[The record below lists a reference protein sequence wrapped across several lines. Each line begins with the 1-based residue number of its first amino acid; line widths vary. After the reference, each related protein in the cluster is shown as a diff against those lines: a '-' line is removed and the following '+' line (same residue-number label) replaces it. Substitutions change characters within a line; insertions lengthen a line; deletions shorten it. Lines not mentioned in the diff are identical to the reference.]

1 MLVSHTK
8 EADLRYAGVTDKEIH
23 TRWCHRQ
30 KTRSSNA
37 VVTDKKRDLYMFV
50 RQTKGDS
57 LTHAGVTDTS
67 REKSS
72 KILNPSLNTE
82 HYFNKVLQRK
92 IDTPEL
98 AIVVR

>member
-1 MLVSHTK
+1 
-8 EADLRYAGVTDKEIH
+8 
-23 TRWCHRQ
+23 
-30 KTRSSNA
+30 
-37 VVTDKKRDLYMFV
+37 MFV

-92 IDTPEL
+92 NDTPEL